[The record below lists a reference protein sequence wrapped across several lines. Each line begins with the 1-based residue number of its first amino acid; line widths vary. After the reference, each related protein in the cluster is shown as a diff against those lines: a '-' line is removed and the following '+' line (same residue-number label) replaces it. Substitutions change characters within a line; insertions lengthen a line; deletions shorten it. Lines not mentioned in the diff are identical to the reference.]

1 MQLSRAVYLTAD
13 EGSKLSERS
22 EFLDPPQAITQVR
35 EVPIASGPKLRA
47 AFLLLR
53 FLWPAKKMKIYE
65 LGHFLVLTA

>member
-1 MQLSRAVYLTAD
+1 LKEEARIWFAF
-13 EGSKLSERS
+13 GERYS
-22 EFLDPPQAITQVR
+22 LDPPQANTQVR

-53 FLWPAKKMKIYE
+53 FLWPAKKMKVYE